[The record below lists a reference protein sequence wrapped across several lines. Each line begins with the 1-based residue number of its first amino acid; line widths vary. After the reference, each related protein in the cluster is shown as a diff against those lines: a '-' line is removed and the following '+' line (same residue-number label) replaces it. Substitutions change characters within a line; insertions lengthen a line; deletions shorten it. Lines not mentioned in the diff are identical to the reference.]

1 MKKRGVLLVLAC
13 CLTLGLCA
21 CGAEEPEQVSASAPE
36 ESYTKITSA
45 DGVDFYVDD
54 SVVQVSDDVQADAK
68 KITDAVESYALGV
81 LYRGYEGN
89 IGVVD
94 SDKIAVLGLA
104 AELDARTAYIA
115 EAFSDEDFSEAAP
128 YLRYEQFEMTD
139 DAAKVIVTFEMKN
152 PETDE
157 VIADNHEGY
166 VFKKEANDWLLVN
179 NIVDTG
185 HGGDEA
191 LAALADDDDAAA
203 WTTTFS
209 YETMKRS
216 DYEAAH
222 DFTYFLG
229 EDGKTADPAKVAAEE

>member
-152 PETDE
+152 TETDE